1 MERYKIY
8 IFALPFRFCSGVTN
22 LTRFFSNE
30 FYSLRHMDIKIHN
43 LSKSY
48 GFQKAVND
56 ISFEVHT
63 GEILGFL
70 GPNGAG
76 KTTTMKM
83 ITGYIDADQGE
94 ILIGGRSIHSS
105 DLRRHIGYL
114 PEHNPL
120 YQDMPVIDYLE
131 FCAALQ
137 GVARDR
143 IPERVREM
151 VRVCGL
157 DVEKHKRIREL
168 SKGYRQRVG
177 LAQAMIHDPEIL
189 ILDEPTTGLDP
200 NQIVEI
206 RELIKKLGKEKTVI
220 LSTHI
225 LPEVEATCD
234 RILIINQGRI
244 VADGA
249 SETLRKQAQGQQVLH
264 VRIEAGPPDEIL
276 AQLRALS
283 GVALVDFLSRDES
296 RFEIQSKPDVS
307 SNREIFDLCVKNKWA
322 LTEMI
327 PFETRLEDVFRNLT
341 MN

>member
-1 MERYKIY
+1 
-8 IFALPFRFCSGVTN
+8 
-22 LTRFFSNE
+22 
-30 FYSLRHMDIKIHN
+30 MDIKIQQ

-48 GFQKAVND
+48 GQQKAVDD
-56 ISFEVHT
+56 ISFEVKP

-83 ITGYIDADQGE
+83 ITSYLELDQGD
-94 ILIGGRSIHSS
+94 ILIGGKSVKGG
-105 DLRRHIGYL
+105 DLKKYIGYL

-120 YQDMPVIDYLE
+120 YLDMPVLDYLA

-137 GVARDR
+137 GMEKSEIPNR
-143 IPERVREM
+143 IRQM
-151 VRVCGL
+151 VRQCGL
-157 DVEKHKRIREL
+157 DLEKHKFIREL

-177 LAQAMIHDPEIL
+177 LAQAMIHDPEVL

-206 RELIKKLGKEKTVI
+206 RELIKSLGKEKTVI

-234 RILIINQGRI
+234 RILIINKGKI
-244 VADGA
+244 VADG
-249 SETLRKQAQGQQVLH
+249 TPDLLRKQAQGQQILQL
-264 VRIEAGPPDEIL
+264 RIEDGETNAIFQQLLDL
-276 AQLRALS
+276 AS
-283 GVALVDFLSRDES
+283 VASVDIVNPTEN
-296 RFEIQSKPDVS
+296 RFEIQSVLNES
-307 SNREIFDLCVKNKWA
+307 SNRAIFELCVKNNWILSEA
-322 LTEMI
+322 I
-327 PFETRLEDVFRNLT
+327 PFETKLEDIFRDLT

>member
-1 MERYKIY
+1 
-8 IFALPFRFCSGVTN
+8 
-22 LTRFFSNE
+22 
-30 FYSLRHMDIKIHN
+30 MDIKIEK
-43 LSKSY
+43 LTKKY
-48 GFQKAVND
+48 GFQKAVDN
-56 ISFEVHT
+56 ISFEVKT

-83 ITGYIDADQGE
+83 ITNYIAAAEGN
-94 ILIGGRSIHSS
+94 IFIGGKAMRDHA
-105 DLRRHIGYL
+105 DELKKHIGYL

-120 YQDMPVIDYLE
+120 YEEMPIIDYLE

-137 GVARDR
+137 AVPKSR

-157 DVEKHKRIREL
+157 DVEKHKKIGEL

-206 RELIKKLGKEKTVI
+206 RKLIRELGSEKTVI

-234 RILIINQGRI
+234 RILIINKGKI
-244 VADGA
+244 VADGT
-249 SETLRKQAQGQQVLH
+249 SDTLRKQAQGQ
-264 VRIEAGPPDEIL
+264 EIL
-276 AQLRALS
+276 KVKIEDGEPNTVFEALQQLPT
-283 GVALVDFLSRDES
+283 VALADFADRKLN
-296 RFEIQSKPDVS
+296 RFEIQSKAGVS
-307 SNREIFDLCVKNKWA
+307 SAREVFQLCVAKKWT
-322 LTEMI
+322 LTELTPM
-327 PFETRLEDVFRNLT
+327 ETKLEDIFRELT